1 MFKPLLV
8 LFLVVWTTSCS
19 PNVIATTK
27 VTTSSLSPTQT
38 VSSTVTPI
46 PFQPEEVKT
55 EEQTSTIKVTET
67 EEPNLISLEGLYPI
81 SIKSEFITDW
91 YRSMFK
97 QLEIKWCEQCSLE
110 QIEAQLEYAGK
121 NWVVVQ
127 HEHVLYTHSG
137 WSLSAGPELG
147 EILLRMYKTENLRD
161 SVICLQEEACYEI
174 VDYKILERDS
184 IGGIISLGELFN
196 VQEDDYF
203 IFTCATQVIPGVPTP
218 KLILQIRQLK

>member
-1 MFKPLLV
+1 
-8 LFLVVWTTSCS
+8 
-19 PNVIATTK
+19 
-27 VTTSSLSPTQT
+27 
-38 VSSTVTPI
+38 VTPT

-55 EEQTSTIKVTET
+55 EAPAPTIKVTET
-67 EEPNLISLEGLYPI
+67 EEPKLISLEGLYSI
-81 SIKSEFITDW
+81 SIQSEFITDW
-91 YRSMFK
+91 YRSLFK
-97 QLEIKWCEQCSLE
+97 QLEIKLCEQCSLE

-174 VDYKILERDS
+174 VDYKTLERDS
-184 IGGIISLGELFN
+184 IGGSISLGELFN

-203 IFTCATQVIPGVPTP
+203 IFTCATRVIPGVPTP